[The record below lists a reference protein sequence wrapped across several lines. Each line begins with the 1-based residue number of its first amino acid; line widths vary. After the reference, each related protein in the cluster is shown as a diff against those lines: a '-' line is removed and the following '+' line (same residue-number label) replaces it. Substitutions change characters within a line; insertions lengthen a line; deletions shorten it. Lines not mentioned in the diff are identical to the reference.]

1 MLFSWINSVRI
12 WLGVGYGAAR
22 VILTCLLDGSVR
34 VGFRA
39 SAEGRLGCSWRG
51 QLHSWD
57 TVCWVRSHTQQ
68 SQTNWTRAREETE
81 MLRDSDLAFLGYIL
95 KPAQL
100 KVLLVPHWGSSQCI
114 YIHTLIYYAVISPSW
129 KLWGQFIS
137 VLEHPDKFNML
148 NVFQLAQLHIPHRQ
162 TISMRS
168 IYNWNHLGAF
178 HRIHDTLLAYSFCCC
193 CSLKVI
199 ALIEIKSKLL
209 F

>member
-1 MLFSWINSVRI
+1 MAASGWVSELQQKADWAAVEEGSCTHGTQSAGSAHTPSRVRQTEPEQ
-12 WLGVGYGAAR
+12 GKR
-22 VILTCLLDGSVR
+22 
-34 VGFRA
+34 
-39 SAEGRLGCSWRG
+39 
-51 QLHSWD
+51 QK
-57 TVCWVRSHTQQ
+57 CW
-68 SQTNWTRAREETE
+68 
-81 MLRDSDLAFLGYIL
+81 DSDLAFLGYIL